1 MRFRFDP
8 LLFLVVFALGASDSG
23 AALQPVWS
31 DLLDGGGSAADLGR
45 VVILDPEGNPIVGGE
60 TTERVGGLAF
70 FLRKL
75 DRDSGAEIWSVRV
88 PAYDG
93 SDMSVRRMAL
103 DPSGDVM
110 VSGYI
115 AGCGT

>member
-1 MRFRFDP
+1 MDFRISP
-8 LLFLVVFALGASDSG
+8 LLLLLL
-23 AALQPVWS
+23 AALPAVDAGAVPEPVWS
-31 DLLDGGGSAADLGR
+31 DLLDGGGAATDHGR
-45 VVILDPEGNPIVGGE
+45 VVLLDSRGNPIVGGE
-60 TTERVGGLAF
+60 TTERVGGAAF
-70 FLRKL
+70 FVRKMH
-75 DRDSGAEIWSVRV
+75 RDTGAEIWSARV